1 MICLSSL
8 LFRLIVPSVQLLVI
22 NMHWIKVAWHNVL
35 DTAISPFFRE
45 DSSEFVW
52 KNMDSITEHSRISF

>member
-8 LFRLIVPSVQLLVI
+8 LFRLIVPSVQLI
-22 NMHWIKVAWHNVL
+22 NMHWIKVVCHNVL